1 MLKPEEDAL
10 GQALFAHYHKRK
22 AYEIVE
28 RDDGY
33 VDATPCE
40 EYFTGY
46 SEWDS
51 IEKDAIFHVSGRVL
65 DIGCG
70 AGRHALYLQE
80 EGFDVT
86 GIDISPLAIEV
97 CKLRGLKKAE
107 VMSIEE
113 TDFKPNSFDTIIMM
127 GNNFG
132 LFGNFEKAQRLLKRF
147 YGFTSDKALIIAQT
161 MDTYQTEN
169 PQHLEYHEF
178 NRKRGRM
185 GGQLRLRIRFHKYAT
200 PYYDYLIVSKKEL
213 KDILNG
219 TGWGI
224 KSFINSDWALYC
236 AILEKI

>member
-1 MLKPEEDAL
+1 MRKPEEDAF
-10 GQALFAHYHKRK
+10 GQALFAHYHKK
-22 AYEIVE
+22 NGYEIVE

-40 EYFTGY
+40 AYFTEY
-46 SEWDS
+46 SDWDS
-51 IEKDAIFHVSGRVL
+51 IEKDALLHVSGRVL

-70 AGRHALYLQE
+70 AGRHALYLQQ

-161 MDTYQTEN
+161 MNAYQTEN
-169 PQHLEYHEF
+169 PQHLEYHEI

-185 GGQLRLRIRFHKYAT
+185 GGQLGLRIRFHKFTT
-200 PYYDYLIVSKKEL
+200 PYYDYLIVSKKEM
-213 KDILNG
+213 KEILNG

-224 KSFINSDWALYC
+224 KSFIDSDCALYC